1 MKANQRSVMPLQGP
15 PPAEIALPRAPLVSV
30 VAQVRF
36 QMHLPIRD
44 PQRVAAFQEAIA
56 DRYPHL
62 EPQNV
67 NVMMLSM
74 QAPQQ
79 MVQPE
84 FVIHWRF
91 SDLERNWRITLTPE
105 FITLDTRAYQN
116 RADFS
121 ERFEEILQALEDTL
135 RPRLITRL
143 GMRFIN
149 QIKAEH
155 TSKIDKLLRSE
166 VLGVAGASGGKAK
179 QLLTELLV
187 DAEPGEL
194 LARWGKLP
202 ANVTVDPNL
211 LPSLQ
216 EETWLLDLDVSKTQ
230 EREFDTTYLIA
241 TAKTAAE
248 RVYAI
253 FRWMVTDDFLRL
265 YGGEM

>member
-1 MKANQRSVMPLQGP
+1 MVRAQNFRSLTQYWTFHTTFHTYIGYGGIDESWNQRSVMPLQGP

-30 VAQVRF
+30 VAQVQF

-84 FVIHWRF
+84 FVIGWRF

-135 RPRLITRL
+135 
-143 GMRFIN
+143 
-149 QIKAEH
+149 KAEA
-155 TSKIDKLLRSE
+155 DNA
-166 VLGVAGASGGKAK
+166 VW
-179 QLLTELLV
+179 
-187 DAEPGEL
+187 DALHQP
-194 LARWGKLP
+194 
-202 ANVTVDPNL
+202 D
-211 LPSLQ
+211 
-216 EETWLLDLDVSKTQ
+216 
-230 EREFDTTYLIA
+230 
-241 TAKTAAE
+241 
-248 RVYAI
+248 
-253 FRWMVTDDFLRL
+253 
-265 YGGEM
+265 

>member
-1 MKANQRSVMPLQGP
+1 
-15 PPAEIALPRAPLVSV
+15 
-30 VAQVRF
+30 
-36 QMHLPIRD
+36 
-44 PQRVAAFQEAIA
+44 
-56 DRYPHL
+56 
-62 EPQNV
+62 
-67 NVMMLSM
+67 
-74 QAPQQ
+74 
-79 MVQPE
+79 
-84 FVIHWRF
+84 
-91 SDLERNWRITLTPE
+91 
-105 FITLDTRAYQN
+105 
-116 RADFS
+116 
-121 ERFEEILQALEDTL
+121 
-135 RPRLITRL
+135 
-143 GMRFIN
+143 MRFIN

>member
-1 MKANQRSVMPLQGP
+1 MKVAPRSEMPLQGP

-44 PQRVAAFQEAIA
+44 AQRVAAFQEAIA

-67 NVMMLSM
+67 MVLSALSM
-74 QAPQQ
+74 QMPQ
-79 MVQPE
+79 QPE

-105 FITLDTRAYQN
+105 FITLDTRTYQS

-135 RPRLITRL
+135 RPRLITRF

-149 QIKAEH
+149 QIKAEQA
-155 TSKIDKLLRSE
+155 SKIDKLLRSE
-166 VLGVAGASGGKAK
+166 VLGVAGASGGKAR
-179 QLLTELLV
+179 QLITEILV

-202 ANVTVDPNL
+202 ANMSIDANL
-211 LPSLQ
+211 LPPLP

-230 EREFDTTYLIA
+230 EHEFDTTYLIA
-241 TAKTAAE
+241 TAKAAAE

-253 FRWMVTDDFLRL
+253 FRWMVTNDFLRL
-265 YGGEM
+265 YGAEV